1 MATRGL
7 SADEIKRRA
16 QLTFDKAEQ
25 RKLDSERAFDA
36 LRAEQQATAAKTAR
50 LRALRLAKESAD
62 AEAAAQ
68 VAAEQLAAKAAKLAA
83 KLAAAKTAAANKTA
97 AAKTR
102 AGKTAGTGKVRA
114 AAAAPK
120 KAKTA

>member
-7 SADEIKRRA
+7 SPDEIKRRA

-36 LRAEQQATAAKTAR
+36 LRVEQVATAAKTAR

-68 VAAEQLAAKAAKLAA
+68 AAAEQIAAKAAKLAA
-83 KLAAAKTAAANKTA
+83 KLGAAKV
-97 AAKTR
+97 AK
-102 AGKTAGTGKVRA
+102 GKTAGAAKPRAGA
-114 AAAAPK
+114 AAIK
-120 KAKTA
+120 KAKTV